1 LAKRGALTGARS
13 VAGIFLQLLLLFHD
27 GAGDDTADISG
38 GGGNVDDASDYSVA
52 VGSKTARHFD
62 CLAARLLRA
71 SRESRLCIGYCVL
84 SDTVMDFFLRDGVER
99 DRRIDFD
106 RPISDDLNMLFQ
118 ALASIHRATS
128 VLLV

>member
-1 LAKRGALTGARS
+1 VRGALPVFSFNHFFSLMLGPATIRRIYL
-13 VAGIFLQLLLLFHD
+13 V
-27 GAGDDTADISG
+27 
-38 GGGNVDDASDYSVA
+38 GGGNVDDASDYSAA

-62 CLAARLLRA
+62 CLAARLLRS

-84 SDTVMDFFLRDGVER
+84 SDTVMDLFWRDGVER
-99 DRRIDFD
+99 DGRIDFD
-106 RPISDDLNMLFQ
+106 RLSDDLSMLFQ